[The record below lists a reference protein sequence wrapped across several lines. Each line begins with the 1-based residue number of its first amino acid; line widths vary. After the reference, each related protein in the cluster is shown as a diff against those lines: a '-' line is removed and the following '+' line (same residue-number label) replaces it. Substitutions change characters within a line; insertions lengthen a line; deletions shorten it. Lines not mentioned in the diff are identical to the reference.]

1 MASGLTF
8 RKDCDSCGKSFL
20 SPDRK
25 AKLCPRCAR
34 EARHNTQKEP
44 LPLKKPPQKAAV
56 KKEKILVKGPSSEPP
71 PDSIIQN
78 SKEIATKEI
87 SEEGVKAKEQKKPD
101 RKQTAGK
108 ATAAQKDDKVEEE
121 IKLTEA
127 QEQEIIGR
135 YQDYVQEMQRPPGGR
150 RKTIAR
156 DMGIPL
162 QAVIQTLRKWS
173 QGDLFL
179 QRLIRENRFL
189 IEKSY
194 FQYLEEETS
203 FSALK
208 KRIAQE
214 TGLDLWEV
222 ARYLDL
228 LHDGEDKLRNVP
240 DVSGEQET
248 AILSEYQKY
257 LSGTAPPSAFLHPLI
272 AERTGVTPKQVYKVL
287 LAYRLKR
294 FRERWG

>member
-1 MASGLTF
+1 MTF
-8 RKDCDSCGKSFL
+8 RRDCDRCGKSFL

-25 AKLCPRCAR
+25 TKLCPRCTGKV
-34 EARHNTQKEP
+34 RHNIQKEP
-44 LPLKKPPQKAAV
+44 LPPKKPPQKVPA
-56 KKEKILVKGPSSEPP
+56 KKEKTLVKGPSSELP

-78 SKEIATKEI
+78 PKEISTKEI
-87 SEEGVKAKEQKKPD
+87 PEEAAKAKEQKKPD

-287 LAYRLKR
+287 LACRLKR